1 MGGIGDKIMV
11 GALTGVMGPVLCKLT
26 NLIEQKFTDL
36 KNVRKKME
44 LLRKELIA
52 INLALEKHAAMGSPD
67 AQAKAWAAEM
77 RELAYDIE
85 DNIDLFTLHVD
96 HEPPDTATGVKRF
109 FLKLIRKV
117 KKLQYRHKFA
127 KEIQELHDLV
137 NDGYRRRKR
146 YKVERRKRYKIDE
159 GSSSISHTE
168 VDPRLQ
174 ALYVEVEKL
183 IGIEGP
189 SQEIIGLLVGENPSE
204 HRRVVSIVGSGGS
217 GKTTLAKQV
226 YEKIK
231 GQFSCAAFV
240 SVSQKPNMNNLLWEL
255 LSQIGSHGGGSGWMG
270 MGSCSDQQ
278 VIDKLRACLEN
289 KRLVYLPFSFLA
301 CFGTPHYRN
310 VWVRV
315 NE

>member
-1 MGGIGDKIMV
+1 MKMGGIGDKIMV
-11 GALTGVMGPVLCKLT
+11 GALTGMMGPVLYKLT

-52 INLALEKHAAMGSPD
+52 INLTLEKHAT
-67 AQAKAWAAEM
+67 KAWAADMHEV
-77 RELAYDIE
+77 AYDIE

-96 HEPPDTATGVKRF
+96 HEPPDTTTRVKRF

-117 KKLQYRHKFA
+117 KKLKYHHKFA
-127 KEIQELHDLV
+127 KDIQELHDLV
-137 NDGYRRRKR
+137 NDRYRH
-146 YKVERRKRYKIDE
+146 RKRYKIDE

-189 SQEIIGLLVGENPSE
+189 SQEIFGLLAHENPSE
-204 HRRVVSIVGSGGS
+204 QQRVVSIVGFGGS
-217 GKTTLAKQV
+217 GKTMLAKQV

-231 GQFSCAAFV
+231 GQFSCVAFV
-240 SVSQKPNMNNLLWEL
+240 YVSQNPDMNNLL
-255 LSQIGSHGGGSGWMG
+255 
-270 MGSCSDQQ
+270 
-278 VIDKLRACLEN
+278 
-289 KRLVYLPFSFLA
+289 
-301 CFGTPHYRN
+301 
-310 VWVRV
+310 
-315 NE
+315 